1 LLPIKF
7 SDWINTMK
15 LKLGMIGGG
24 QGAFIGAVHR
34 IAARIDDDYEL
45 VCGAFS
51 SDAEKS
57 KASGVALGLSPDRAY
72 SSYKELIEKE
82 KQLPENERVQVI
94 SIVTPNHV
102 HFEPT
107 KMALENGFHVILD
120 KPMTFS
126 LAEAKELEKVV
137 KASGKLFCLTHTY
150 TGYPM
155 VKEAKQL
162 VKAGKIGTVR
172 KIYVEYPQGWLST
185 FLEGNDNKQ
194 AAWRTDPG
202 KSGIAGAMGDI
213 GTHAFNLLEYVSGL
227 QVTQLCADINIVVEG
242 RKLDDDGAVLLK
254 LNNGASAVL
263 TATQIAA
270 GEENNVKIRVY
281 GEKGGVEWEQWDA
294 NTLKVKSNDG
304 PTEIWRTGA
313 GYVSSFAT
321 HNTRTPGGHPEGY
334 LEAFANLYHNFALS
348 IKAGIEGTTASPEV
362 LDYPGI
368 DDGVRGMAFI
378 ENVIAS
384 GKSDIKW
391 TKFNV

>member
-1 LLPIKF
+1 MRLR
-7 SDWINTMK
+7 
-15 LKLGMIGGG
+15 LGMIGGG

-34 IAARIDDDYEL
+34 IAARIDDEYEL
-45 VCGAFS
+45 VFGAFS

-57 KASGVALGLSPDRAY
+57 RASGLLLGLLPDRVY
-72 SSYKELIEKE
+72 SSYAELIECE

-107 KMALENGFHVILD
+107 KMALENGFHVVLD

-126 LAEAKELEKVV
+126 LAEAKELDKVV
-137 KASGKLFCLTHTY
+137 KATGKLFCLTHTY

-162 VKAGKIGTVR
+162 IKAGKLGDIR
-172 KIYVEYPQGWLST
+172 KIYVEYPQGWLSS
-185 FLEGNDNKQ
+185 FLEGDDNKQ
-194 AAWRTDPG
+194 AAWRTDPT

-213 GTHAFNLLEYVSGL
+213 GTHAFNLAEYVSGL
-227 QVTQLCADINIVVEG
+227 EVTQICADINIVVKG
-242 RKLDDDGAVLLK
+242 RKLDDDGAALLK
-254 LNNGASAVL
+254 FNNGASGVL

-281 GEKGGVEWEQWDA
+281 GEKGGLEWHQSDA
-294 NTLKVKSNDG
+294 NSLTLMYTDK
-304 PTEIWRTGA
+304 PAEIWRTGG
-313 GYVSSFAT
+313 GYVSSFAS
-321 HNTRTPGGHPEGY
+321 HNTRTPAGHPEGY
-334 LEAFANLYHNFALS
+334 LEAFANLYRNFALTV
-348 IKAGIEGTTASPEV
+348 KAGLEGKQPEKEW

-368 DDGVRGMAFI
+368 KEGVRGMAFI

-384 GKSDIKW
+384 GKS
-391 TKFNV
+391 

>member
-1 LLPIKF
+1 
-7 SDWINTMK
+7 MK

-34 IAARIDDDYEL
+34 IASRIDDEYEL

-51 SDAEKS
+51 SDPEKA
-57 KASGVALGLSPDRAY
+57 KASGIALGLPADRSY
-72 SSYKELIEKE
+72 TSYKELIEKE

-137 KASGKLFCLTHTY
+137 KASGKRFCLTHTY

-155 VKEAKQL
+155 VKEAKQI
-162 VKAGKIGTVR
+162 VKQNRLGAIR

-185 FLEGNDNKQ
+185 YLEGSDQKQ

-213 GTHAFNLLEYVSGL
+213 GTHVFNLAEYISGL
-227 QVTQLCADINIVVEG
+227 QVTKMCADINIVVEG

-254 LNNGASAVL
+254 FNNGASGVL
-263 TATQIAA
+263 TASQIAA
-270 GEENNVKIRVY
+270 GDENNVKIRVY
-281 GEKGGVEWEQWDA
+281 GEKGGLEWQQDIA
-294 NTLKVKSNDG
+294 NTLLVKWLDK
-304 PTEIWRTGA
+304 PAEIMRTGG
-313 GYVSSFAT
+313 GYVSSFT
-321 HNTRTPGGHPEGY
+321 SHNTRTPAGHPEGY
-334 LEAFANLYHNFALS
+334 LEAFANLYRNFALS
-348 IKAGIEGTTASPEV
+348 IKADMAGKTPTPEE

-368 DDGVRGMAFI
+368 EEGVRGMAFV

-384 GKSDIKW
+384 GKSDKKW
-391 TKFNV
+391 TEFTI

>member
-1 LLPIKF
+1 
-7 SDWINTMK
+7 MK

-51 SDAEKS
+51 SDPEKS
-57 KASGVALGLSPDRAY
+57 KASGAALGLSPARVY
-72 SSYKELIEKE
+72 NSYQELIEKE
-82 KQLPENERVQVI
+82 KQLPANERVQVI

-102 HFEPT
+102 HFGPT
-107 KMALENGFHVILD
+107 KLALENGFHVILD

-137 KASGKLFCLTHTY
+137 KSSGKLFCLTHTY

-155 VKEAKQL
+155 VKEARQL
-162 VKAGKIGTVR
+162 VKAGKIGAVR

-185 FLEGNDNKQ
+185 FLEGDDNKQ

-213 GTHAFNLLEYVSGL
+213 GTHAFNLMEYVSGL

-281 GEKGGVEWEQWDA
+281 GEKGGLEWEQWDA
-294 NTLKVKSNDG
+294 NTLKVKSNER

-313 GYVSSFAT
+313 GYVSSYAS
-321 HNTRTPGGHPEGY
+321 HNTRTPAGHPEGY

-348 IKAGIEGTTASPEV
+348 IKASIEGKEPSPEV

-368 DDGVRGMAFI
+368 EDGVRGMAFI